1 MNTEKQN
8 PSNPEEKRDA
18 KTGTHSA
25 EKKTGGRKTR
35 IQRIPL
41 VLYILIGWL
50 GVLSTVLILDR
61 LGVWNGGSPGPTQS
75 QSQEENDMARLL
87 ERFQTG
93 EGVEIPQEMMAQ
105 FLQGDSSAIAERISQ
120 FRDSGGSL
128 PTSEFQMPSGASTAQ
143 AARGTTGIQARNPT
157 AALGDVF
164 SFINPQAAQRTTDP
178 IYLTYTVLNEPEDET
193 IRLLGTLEAE
203 TLRVH
208 AKVSSDILSLSVQE
222 GDYITKDATVAVLND
237 LPFRIS
243 YLSKLT
249 EYELSSDRSPRDR
262 ELIKMQLDK
271 AEEDLRNVV
280 VFSPADGIVSSVLR
294 AEGER
299 ISEGTQMIALVDLG
313 NMSISA
319 AVDEMDFNR
328 VYKGMPAI
336 VTFQNYNTRIAGSV
350 RSISPIARTIS
361 GVVVVPITISLQENP
376 WDHGIIAGVTCD
388 VDLIVQSFAQGYTVP
403 VQALGQD
410 GQGNFVIK
418 KEMDMERKV
427 YVQVGGQSERLVEI
441 VDGVKPG
448 DVLIIR
454 QSDSITT
461 GRVP

>member
-1 MNTEKQN
+1 MNTEKRN
-8 PSNPEEKRDA
+8 PPDIEKERDEKIGNQTGEQKNRSR
-18 KTGTHSA
+18 KTGV
-25 EKKTGGRKTR
+25 
-35 IQRIPL
+35 QRIPL
-41 VLYILIGWL
+41 VLYIMIGWL

-61 LGVWNGGSPGPTQS
+61 IGVWNEGSPLSTQS
-75 QSQEENDMARLL
+75 HTQEQNDLAQLM
-87 ERFQTG
+87 ERFQIG
-93 EGVEIPQEMMAQ
+93 GGVEIPPEMMIQ
-105 FLQGDSSAIAERISQ
+105 LQQGDASVIAERISQ
-120 FRDSGGSL
+120 FRDSGASL
-128 PTSEFQMPSGASTAQ
+128 PTSGFQVPSGASADQ
-143 AARGTTGIQARNPT
+143 AARGTTGMQARNPT

-164 SFINPQAAQRTTDP
+164 SFINPQVQRTTDP

-222 GDYITKDATVAVLND
+222 GDFITKDATVAVLND
-237 LPFRIS
+237 LSFRIS

-249 EYELSSDRSPRDR
+249 EYELSSERSPRDR

-280 VFSPADGIVSSVLR
+280 VFSPADGIVSSVMR

-328 VYKGMPAI
+328 VYKGMPVI
-336 VTFQNYNTRIAGSV
+336 VTFQNYNTHIAGSV

-361 GVVVVPITISLQENP
+361 GVVVVPITVSLQENP

-388 VDLIVQSFAQGYTVP
+388 VDLIVQSFAQGYTIP
-403 VQALGQD
+403 IQALGQD
-410 GQGNFVIK
+410 EQGYFVMK
-418 KEMDMERKV
+418 KEMEMERKV
-427 YVQVGGQSERLVEI
+427 YVQVGGHSERLVEI

-454 QSDSITT
+454 QSDSMTT